1 MKNKRNRYNRNEIYK
16 FLVCFVLL
24 IIVLCDFFINVI
36 VQIILILFREILF
49 YWSVQKL
56 DINLSLLTILGKMK

>member
-1 MKNKRNRYNRNEIYK
+1 MKNKRSRYNRNEIYK

>member
-1 MKNKRNRYNRNEIYK
+1 MKNKSSRYNRNEIYK